1 MNTRVMLVLL
11 VAISFCWSSFA
22 QTNENKAVTLEQAI
36 EYSVKTKILT
46 LLTLS
51 AENPNKAD
59 TMLAKLLLE
68 FKPINIGEQYLLLLA
83 KANIAQYNKQHQQVI
98 SLLEQAQLLQD
109 NIAEKQLTSP
119 LFANFYQVL
128 AISLAATKNYQQAY
142 QVKQAFVDGYND
154 YSDAQ
159 RDNIVK
165 QLTEKHEII
174 HKIESNKLLD
184 KRNELKALRL
194 DDVEKQQAILQ
205 RNIIL
210 ILCTIF
216 VFMLLF
222 LHQLKV
228 RKKLILITKTDSLTG
243 LINRTALFTE
253 GEQLIKIATEQELDL
268 SVLLF
273 NIDHFKAINDNFGH
287 HVGDLVLAK
296 VAQLVSETM
305 RSRDIFS
312 RIGGKEFIAIL
323 PSTDIDK
330 AKAIAM
336 RVMEKITRY
345 DFSELGVD
353 SNITLSLGVANN
365 RDTKAIFDELLHAA
379 DLAMYQ
385 AKAQGR
391 NQMVSY
397 SAIVKDKERR
407 KG

>member
-1 MNTRVMLVLL
+1 LIGLL
-11 VAISFCWSSFA
+11 IIF
-22 QTNENKAVTLEQAI
+22 
-36 EYSVKTKILT
+36 
-46 LLTLS
+46 
-51 AENPNKAD
+51 
-59 TMLAKLLLE
+59 
-68 FKPINIGEQYLLLLA
+68 
-83 KANIAQYNKQHQQVI
+83 
-98 SLLEQAQLLQD
+98 
-109 NIAEKQLTSP
+109 
-119 LFANFYQVL
+119 
-128 AISLAATKNYQQAY
+128 
-142 QVKQAFVDGYND
+142 
-154 YSDAQ
+154 SDAQ

-184 KRNELKALRL
+184 KRNELKATRL

-222 LHQLKV
+222 LRQLKV

-243 LINRTALFTE
+243 LINRTALFAE

-287 HVGDLVLAK
+287 HVGDLVLAN

-312 RIGGKEFIAIL
+312 RLGGKEFVAIL

-336 RVMEKITRY
+336 RVMEKITLY

-365 RDTKAIFDELLHAA
+365 RDTKTIFDELLHAA

-385 AKAQGR
+385 AKVQGR

-397 SAIVKDKERR
+397 SVIVKDKERR